1 MGFESQDHAP
11 NLSHDGTDVTYRC
24 CRRSNCLQH
33 SHEGDLVKEREKQD
47 QQVISIN
54 KLVMGLTPVEKL
66 KKKKK

>member
-11 NLSHDGTDVTYRC
+11 NLSHDSTGSKRC
-24 CRRSNCLQH
+24 RRRSNCLKH
-33 SHEGDLVKEREKQD
+33 SREDLVKEREKQD